1 MNARRMTLTLS
12 VAATL
17 TAGAGGALPAPAG
30 AYATVAPPP
39 NQSSATGLPDGRVH
53 EQVSPANKHG
63 FQAGGY
69 ALISV
74 REEHVYGYSLASAD
88 GNAVS
93 FGSFGPAAEVNP
105 SGSNLEFVAQRSAA
119 GWRSRATMPRGFNNK
134 DTGVAGQKPFW
145 FDFSSDL
152 SHLVFDLSYPD
163 VAGAPNF
170 SFANLYLEGP
180 DPFVEP
186 AWLARPVGA
195 ESKLGKSFKPISL
208 LGGSPDLSTVYF
220 AYNQE
225 ESLIS
230 GINPGPGTPGWA
242 LYEYRDG
249 VLSYA
254 GVLPD
259 GSIDPGGAVGIE
271 MGSRSSSGGYSP
283 AESGNPVSRDGSRL
297 FFISPG
303 PIGDHFTGTPE
314 LYVHETEADGT
325 QRAVLA
331 SGSQLPGHVGEPA
344 PSGIGTLAVT
354 APAARELASK
364 PHDWHEEFGPL
375 SAYASPDGSHVFFKS
390 PDRLTEEAPAGGGV
404 YDFDVG
410 TGVLEYVAAPGL
422 AGIVTVAGDG
432 SSFVFEDNAVSPTEL
447 DRWSA
452 GPHGGTVSPIV
463 QLPPVIDPNTGEEW
477 CDGIACVGPAHLL
490 DNNSVLVFS
499 AEAPIAGF
507 NDAGEYMQIFRY
519 DFKSNELSCVSC
531 PPAGVKP
538 SGTAEISS
546 VDEYF
551 NKGSNSPLLGQVVTD
566 DRGVSAD
573 GSRVF
578 FDSPDALLP
587 RAVNGLRNV
596 YEWENGSLFLIS
608 SGTSS
613 DKSFYLDSSESGGD
627 VFFTTTEGLVQ
638 GDNDGGYDVYD
649 ARIPR
654 PGDNP
659 PPASVPCQGDV
670 CQGPPSVPS
679 LLGLPPSATFN
690 GLGNPAPEP
699 AAKPVVKPKPKS
711 KAKGCKKGYV
721 KKRGRCVK
729 KAKAKRAANNRR
741 ASS

>member
-1 MNARRMTLTLS
+1 MNARRITLTLS
-12 VAATL
+12 LAATL
-17 TAGAGGALPAPAG
+17 AAGAGGALPAPAG

-39 NQSSATGLPDGRVH
+39 RQSSATSLPDGRVY

-63 FQAGGY
+63 YQAGAVTELGVG
-69 ALISV
+69 A
-74 REEHVYGYSLASAD
+74 EHVLGYSLASAD

-93 FGSFGPAAEVNP
+93 FGSLGPSAEVVS
-105 SGSNLEFVAQRSAA
+105 SGDNQEFVARRSVG
-119 GWRSRATMPRGFNNK
+119 GWRSRAAMPRGFNNILN
-134 DTGVAGQKPFW
+134 GGIGQVLFW
-145 FDFSSDL
+145 YEFSSDL
-152 SHLVFDLSYPD
+152 SHLVFDINRPD
-163 VAGAPNF
+163 VAGAPNG
-170 SFANLYLEGP
+170 SLVNLYLEGP
-180 DPFVEP
+180 DPLAEP
-186 AWLARPVGA
+186 VWLARPVGEVTPLE
-195 ESKLGKSFKPISL
+195 ESRQPLVVLGA
-208 LGGSPDLSTVYF
+208 SPDLSTVYF
-220 AYNQE
+220 AFNKEQ
-225 ESLIS
+225 SLIS

-254 GVLPD
+254 GMLPD
-259 GSIDPGGAVGIE
+259 GSIGAGGASGIAIAGGVGI
-271 MGSRSSSGGYSP
+271 YSP
-283 AESGNPVSRDGSRL
+283 AASGNQVSRDGSRV

-303 PIGDHFTGTPE
+303 PGFEKPE
-314 LYVHETEADGT
+314 LYVHETETDGT
-325 QRAVLA
+325 QRTVLA
-331 SGSQLPGHVGEPA
+331 SRSQLPGHVGEPA
-344 PSGIGTLAVT
+344 PSGVGGLATT
-354 APAARELASK
+354 APAGRRLQRE
-364 PHDWHEEFGPL
+364 PHQEKGTFGPL

-519 DFKSNELSCVSC
+519 DFKSKELSCVSC

-538 SGTAEISS
+538 SGTAEISA
-546 VDEYF
+546 VDEF
-551 NKGSNSPLLGQVVTD
+551 WNINGFRPDEMNAVTD
-566 DRGVSAD
+566 DHGVSAD

-587 RAVNGLRNV
+587 RAVNGRRNV
-596 YEWENGSLFLIS
+596 YEWENGTLFLLS

-613 DKSFYLDSSESGGD
+613 SNSLFLDSSESGGD
-627 VFFTTTEGLVQ
+627 VFFTTAEGLVQ

-659 PPASVPCQGDV
+659 PPESVPCQGDV

-690 GLGNPAPEP
+690 GLGNPAGGREP
-699 AAKPVVKPKPKS
+699 NPPAKPVVKPKPKS